1 MTIHFGNL
9 NSAKQSSFVV
19 EALYYILHFFG
30 IYLISSPQSDALFCK
45 GCGNNLF
52 YFIFFLIFS
61 FIFVVVIFLYRLRVA
76 YRLHLAQIHIVLT
89 HHYTVDVQLDL
100 H

>member
-1 MTIHFGNL
+1 MPIHVGNL
-9 NSAKQSSFVV
+9 SSAKQSSFVV
-19 EALYYILHFFG
+19 EALYYILHFVG

-45 GCGNNLF
+45 GCSNILF
-52 YFIFFLIFS
+52 FILNFLIFS
-61 FIFVVVIFLYRLRVA
+61 FLVFVIFLYRLRVA
-76 YRLHLAQIHIVLT
+76 YRLHFAPIHIVLT